1 MMLLSNYHPSPP
13 PHHQHHNWNHNKSL
27 WLLSPLSP
35 PPGEQRSIL
44 FPRWCTRM
52 IRPSHSSCFPSSL
65 GSMENSTALCM
76 CSASHYHEYVDVSE
90 NSGTPQIIHFNRV
103 FHCKPSILGYHYFW
117 KHPGATLDLHIP
129 YPYPAR
135 IKFKKAMAAPSNNLS
150 DDIKWFVI
158 FLGGGCLQI
167 PESAMIVAGR
177 VDEAKLGPPFCRN
190 CRNLHLNVHVSDIQQ
205 TAMAT
210 KTWRPWYPQ
219 PDWCWKPM
227 LLFVFISLFDPS
239 HQWSWQSIK

>member
-1 MMLLSNYHPSPP
+1 MTVVTTISTSRWTKVNP
-13 PHHQHHNWNHNKSL
+13 
-27 WLLSPLSP
+27 
-35 PPGEQRSIL
+35 

-117 KHPGATLDLHIP
+117 KHPCGATLDLHIP

-158 FLGGGCLQI
+158 FLGGGMFTD
-167 PESAMIVAGR
+167 SR
-177 VDEAKLGPPFCRN
+177 VSYDCCRKGGW
-190 CRNLHLNVHVSDIQQ
+190 SK
-205 TAMAT
+205 A
-210 KTWRPWYPQ
+210 RPTI
-219 PDWCWKPM
+219 
-227 LLFVFISLFDPS
+227 L
-239 HQWSWQSIK
+239 